1 MIAQYLV
8 REFSVDEVKEKCG
21 VSCQAAAFQVE
32 KYKGEGVVIK

>member
-8 REFSVDEVKEKCG
+8 RGFSAFEVKEKCG
-21 VSCQAAAFQVE
+21 VSHQGAAFQVE